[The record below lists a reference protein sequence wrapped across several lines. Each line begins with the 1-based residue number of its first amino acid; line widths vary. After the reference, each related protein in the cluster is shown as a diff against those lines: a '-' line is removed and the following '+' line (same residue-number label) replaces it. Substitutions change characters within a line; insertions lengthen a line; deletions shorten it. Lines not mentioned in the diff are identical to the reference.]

1 MLIRST
7 ILLLATAAVVLADTS
22 AGCSASAPPPSTAN
36 WNGWSDAANTRFQ
49 PARAAGLTP
58 QSTPRLKLKWAFGFP
73 GVATA
78 QGTPTVFGGRIFVGA
93 ADGTVYALD
102 ARTGCTYWT
111 YKAAAGVRGSPV
123 VGEGGTAAYVGDLK
137 ANVYALDVAAGK
149 LLWKTRAEDHPMAVI
164 TGSMKLDRGKLYV
177 PISGRDE
184 SMAATNPEYE
194 CCTFRGSVVA
204 IDVATGKRAWTAY
217 TVDVAKATGKNAKG
231 TKTWGPSGAV
241 PWSSPTLDVQK
252 RVLYIGTGVNYSQ
265 PATDTSDAVLAF
277 DMDSGH
283 LLWSRQLTAAD
294 AYNFACTGQD
304 KTNCPTDPFIDVDFG
319 NSGILRTLAGGK
331 RVLVIADKG
340 GTVYGVDP
348 DQEGKLLWKQKVA
361 NGGVNGG
368 FMWGGAGDEQGVA
381 YFGISDFNAPKPEAG
396 GGLIALQM
404 STGEKLW
411 LTPAPKPACL
421 GKKGCAAAQPAPVTA
436 IPGVV
441 FLGSWDGHLRAYETG
456 SGSRKLGAIMWDV
469 DTAQDFKTVNGVE
482 AHGGSIN
489 SMGPVAAGGML
500 YITSGYGGNGMPG
513 NVLLAFSVDGK

>member
-1 MLIRST
+1 M
-7 ILLLATAAVVLADTS
+7 
-22 AGCSASAPPPSTAN
+22 
-36 WNGWSDAANTRFQ
+36 
-49 PARAAGLTP
+49 
-58 QSTPRLKLKWAFGFP
+58 
-73 GVATA
+73 
-78 QGTPTVFGGRIFVGA
+78 
-93 ADGTVYALD
+93 
-102 ARTGCTYWT
+102 
-111 YKAAAGVRGSPV
+111 
-123 VGEGGTAAYVGDLK
+123 
-137 ANVYALDVAAGK
+137 
-149 LLWKTRAEDHPMAVI
+149 
-164 TGSMKLDRGKLYV
+164 
-177 PISGRDE
+177 
-184 SMAATNPEYE
+184 
-194 CCTFRGSVVA
+194 
-204 IDVATGKRAWTAY
+204 
-217 TVDVAKATGKNAKG
+217 
-231 TKTWGPSGAV
+231 
-241 PWSSPTLDVQK
+241 
-252 RVLYIGTGVNYSQ
+252 
-265 PATDTSDAVLAF
+265 
-277 DMDSGH
+277 
-283 LLWSRQLTAAD
+283 
-294 AYNFACTGQD
+294 
-304 KTNCPTDPFIDVDFG
+304 DFG

-421 GKKGCAAAQPAPVTA
+421 GKQGCAAAQPAPVTA

>member
-1 MLIRST
+1 MLIRSS
-7 ILLLATAAVVLADTS
+7 ILLAAAATLGHAQTCTTPAPAA
-22 AGCSASAPPPSTAN
+22 STAN

-49 PARAAGLTP
+49 PAKSAGLTP

-73 GVATA
+73 GVTTA
-78 QGTPTVFGGRIFVGA
+78 QGTPTVFGGRVFVGA

-102 ARTGCTYWT
+102 ARTGCTSWT
-111 YKAAAGVRGSPV
+111 YKAAAGVRASPV
-123 VGEGGTAAYVGDLK
+123 IGGTTAYAADLK
-137 ANVYALDVAAGK
+137 ANVYALDTATGK
-149 LLWKTRAEDHPMAVI
+149 LLWKTLADEQPNAVI
-164 TGSMKLDRGKLYV
+164 TGTPKLDRGRLYV

-184 SMAATNPEYE
+184 SMAASNPSYE
-194 CCTFRGSVVA
+194 CCKFRGSVVA
-204 IDVATGKRAWTAY
+204 LDAVTGKRAWIAY
-217 TVDVAKATGKNAKG
+217 TVDVPKPTGQNAKG

-265 PATDTSDAVLAF
+265 PATDTSDAVIAI
-277 DMDSGH
+277 DMENGH
-283 LLWSRQLTAAD
+283 ILWSSQLTKAD

-304 KTNCPTDPFIDVDFG
+304 KTNCPTDPFVDVDFG
-319 NSGILRTLAGGK
+319 NSGILWTLGGGK

-340 GTVYGVDP
+340 GTIYGVDP

-361 NGGVNGG
+361 KGGVNGG
-368 FMWGGAGDEQGVA
+368 FMWGGAADGDHGVA
-381 YFGISDFNAPKPEAG
+381 YFGISDFNAAKPETG

-421 GKKGCAAAQPAPVTA
+421 GKKGCAAAQPAPATA
-436 IPGVV
+436 IPGAV
-441 FLGSWDGHLRAYETG
+441 FLGSWDGHLRAYETK
-456 SGSRKLGAIMWDV
+456 RGAIVWDV
-469 DTAQDFKTVNGVE
+469 DTAQDFKTANGVE

-500 YITSGYGGNGMPG
+500 YVTSGYGGNGMPG